1 MKAEIFSIGTE
12 LLMGELTDTNAAWI
26 ASRLPPLGVQLQWMS
41 IIGDSQDML
50 AEAFQRGLQ
59 RSDII
64 FTTGGLGPTQDDL
77 TREGVA
83 QALGE
88 TPTVQDE
95 VVKGLEK
102 YFQGRGMTM
111 PSHNI
116 KQAHLIPSAQFI
128 RNRNGTAP
136 GWWVESKGKFIV
148 CMPGPPGEM
157 HPIWEEEVAPRLR
170 EMVDDEVTV
179 TRNIKTLGMS
189 EAAIDEEISEF
200 FGQENP
206 YLGIYSKADGIHL
219 RVIARAKDEARA
231 RKLIQPVEEAI
242 NQRLGP
248 YIWGHDD
255 ETPEQS
261 LGQVLLQQ
269 GLSLATMESVTGGLL
284 ANSISEVPESSCY
297 YQGGVV
303 AFSREAMLAHGVPAD
318 ILEQFGAASQETA
331 NAMATAA
338 RESSG
343 ADFGI
348 GVAGVLGPAE
358 QEGKA
363 PGQIYIAIAADQE
376 LREFQLRVPPRRLV
390 IKRRAANTALT
401 ELRKM
406 ISAGVMPKRL
416 AGGECS

>member
-12 LLMGELTDTNAAWI
+12 LLMGELTDTNGSWI
-26 ASRLPPLGVQLQWMS
+26 ASRLPALGIQLRWLS
-41 IIGDSQDML
+41 IIGDSLDML
-50 AEAFQRGLQ
+50 SEAFQRGLQ

-77 TREGVA
+77 TREAIA

-88 TPTVQDE
+88 TPTVQEE
-95 VVKGLEK
+95 VVQGLEK

-116 KQAHLIPSAQFI
+116 KQAHLIPSARFVP
-128 RNRNGTAP
+128 NRNGTAP
-136 GWWVESKGKFIV
+136 GWWVENKGKIII

-157 HPIWEEEVAPRLR
+157 HPIWEEEVAPKLR
-170 EMVDDEVTV
+170 ELVDDEVTV

-219 RVIARAKDEARA
+219 RVIARAEDEARA
-231 RKLIQPVEEAI
+231 RELIVPVEEAI

-261 LGQVLLQQ
+261 IGQVLLER
-269 GLSLATMESVTGGLL
+269 GLSLATMESVTGGFL
-284 ANSISEVPESSCY
+284 ANSISEVPESSRY
-297 YQGGVV
+297 FQGGVV
-303 AFSREAMLAHGVPAD
+303 AFSKGSKLANGVPAD
-318 ILEQFGAASQETA
+318 ILEKFGGASQETA

-348 GVAGVLGPAE
+348 GIAGVIGPEE
-358 QEGKA
+358 QEGKP
-363 PGQIYIAIAADQE
+363 PGQIYIAIAADKE
-376 LREFQLRVPPRRLV
+376 LREFQMRVPPRRLV

-406 ISAGVMPKRL
+406 ISAGVEV
-416 AGGECS
+416 AD

>member
-12 LLMGELTDTNAAWI
+12 LLMGELTDTNASWI
-26 ASRLPPLGVQLQWMS
+26 AGRLPPLGIQLQWMS

-50 AEAFQRGLQ
+50 AEAFQWGLQ
-59 RSDII
+59 RSDIV

-77 TREGVA
+77 TREAVA

-88 TPTVQDE
+88 TPTVQEE
-95 VVKGLEK
+95 VVKALEK
-102 YFQGRGMTM
+102 YFQGRGMDM

-116 KQAHLIPSAQFI
+116 KQAHLIPSAQFV

-136 GWWVESKGKFIV
+136 GWWVENKGKIIV

-170 EMVDDEVTV
+170 EMVDEEVTV

-231 RKLIQPVEEAI
+231 RELIQPVEEAI

-261 LGQVLLQQ
+261 LGQALLQQ

-284 ANSISEVPESSCY
+284 ANSISEVPDSSSY
-297 YQGGVV
+297 FKGGVV
-303 AFSREAMLAHGVPAD
+303 AFSKESMLAHGVPAD
-318 ILEQFGAASQETA
+318 ILERFGEASQETA
-331 NAMATAA
+331 NAMAIAA
-338 RESSG
+338 RESAG

-348 GVAGVLGPAE
+348 GVAGVIGPAE
-358 QEGKA
+358 QEGKP
-363 PGQIYIAIAADQE
+363 PGQIYIAIAANNE

-406 ISAGVMPKRL
+406 INASVGAAR
-416 AGGECS
+416 